1 MVAGH
6 PVLRVLYWQAGTP
19 AAASAFESAAEL
31 TAPAPHYGKRGVSAV
46 HEQFP
51 VYG

>member
-19 AAASAFESAAEL
+19 TAAAVFGSAAEL
-31 TAPAPHYGKRGVSAV
+31 AAPAPHYGKRGVFAV

-51 VYG
+51 VCG